1 MKRNRII
8 AALAAGTIIAGAAY
22 VWNDK
27 VSAPAVAA
35 IPTPPPAVMVAA
47 PEYRPVAEWDTYA
60 ARFAA
65 TDEVEVS
72 SRISG
77 HRPAQKPVWGH
88 GQTTSVLLF
97 SLLC

>member
-1 MKRNRII
+1 MSLFSHLHEPLNGI
-8 AALAAGTIIAGAAY
+8 AALAAVAIIAGAAY
-22 VWNDK
+22 VWNDR

-35 IPTPPPAVMVAA
+35 IPISPLAVMVEM

-72 SRISG
+72 SRVSG
-77 HRPAQKPVWGH
+77 HLMDVHFMDGEIVQEG
-88 GQTTSVLLF
+88 
-97 SLLC
+97 